1 MKIELNK
8 EKILEAINTTEKFT
22 GKHITLPI
30 LSQILFIFKENQCV
44 LRSTNLDVG
53 VEYTVFVKN
62 NTFNG
67 EFAVSP
73 TALRS
78 FLSNINDKE
87 VVFEF
92 GENVLKVS
100 SKNAEVNLPTQ
111 PSDDFPN
118 IPKLD
123 EGDMVSLP
131 SSVLKEGILSVSYSS
146 SVSTIKPELS
156 SIFIYPD
163 QEDLVFVATDS
174 FRLAEKRVK
183 IQKKNL
189 KEAVLIPF
197 KNAVE
202 VAKVFDDFTG
212 NIDIITTKNQVV
224 FKTEDIYVSSRAVDG
239 VFPDYKQIIPKDFLA
254 EIIVLKDDLVK
265 TMKLT
270 GAFLDKFQQ
279 VVFTFNPAQKKIN
292 IKTKGNTDGEVSQNL
307 VVSGSGEEIIITFNH
322 KYILDCLQ
330 SIKSEQVLFRLLGNN
345 KPVILTEVSQK
356 SFTYLVMPMN
366 R

>member
-8 EKILEAINTTEKFT
+8 DKLIEAINTTEKFT

-30 LSQILFIFKENQCV
+30 LSQILFTFKENECV

-53 VEYTVFVKN
+53 IEYSIFLKN
-62 NTFNG
+62 NNSFC

-73 TALRS
+73 TALKS
-78 FLSNINDKE
+78 FLTNINEKE
-87 VVFEF
+87 VVFDF
-92 GENVLKVS
+92 DNNILKVS
-100 SKNAEVNLPTQ
+100 SRNAEVSLPTQ
-111 PSDDFPN
+111 PSEDFPN
-118 IPKLD
+118 VPKLD
-123 EGDMVSLP
+123 EEGVVSLP
-131 SSVLKEGILSVSYSS
+131 AGVFKEGVSSVSYSS

-163 QEDLVFVATDS
+163 QEELVFVATDS

-189 KEAVLIPF
+189 KESVLIPF

-202 VAKVFDDFTG
+202 IAKVFDGFTG
-212 NIDIITTKNQVV
+212 NIDIISTKNQIV
-224 FKTEDIYVSSRAVDG
+224 FKTDDVYVSSRAVDG
-239 VFPDYKQIIPKDFLA
+239 VFPDYKQIIPKEFSSEVL
-254 EIIVLKDDLVK
+254 VLKEDLLK

-270 GAFLDKFQQ
+270 SGFLDKFQQ
-279 VVFTFNPAQKKIN
+279 VIFSFNPLQKKLI
-292 IKTKGNTDGEVSQNL
+292 IKTKGNVDGEVNQTLS
-307 VVSGSGEEIIITFNH
+307 VTGSGEEIIITFNH
-322 KYILDCLQ
+322 KYIVDCLQ

-345 KPVILTEVSQK
+345 KPVIITEVSQK